1 MKIDRHTTLEQFAPF
16 AALVSEADM
25 ERVRKGAVSDKFGD
39 AGFYGMTIG
48 DFTAVCAGDPR
59 PLLQSG
65 GRTVFDACRVEAFK
79 AFVDEFAAM
88 LRRLTPPKTP
98 EAVKASAGTL
108 QYEFTEG
115 LYVFCRSYFGL
126 PSFEA
131 VDGLRVSEF
140 VMAKKDDYNRQIV
153 ERNAIAAAKKGGKP

>member
-1 MKIDRHTTLEQFAPF
+1 MKIDRNTTLEQFAPF

-48 DFTAVCAGDPR
+48 DFTAVCSGDTR

-65 GRTVFDACRVEAFK
+65 GKTVFDVCRVEAFRK
-79 AFVDEFAAM
+79 FVDDFAAT
-88 LRRLTPPKTP
+88 LKRLTVPPTP
-98 EAVKASAGTL
+98 DTIKASVGTL
-108 QYEFTEG
+108 QYSFDEG
-115 LYVFCRSYFGL
+115 LYIFCRSYFGL

-131 VDGLRVSEF
+131 ADRLRLSEYL
-140 VMAKKDDYNRQIV
+140 MARKDDYNRQVV
-153 ERNAIAAAKKGGKP
+153 ELNTMAMARKGGRA